1 MDTGADI
8 SLCKKDVLHIN
19 ENIDDNNYC
28 KLSGISNES
37 LNSLCS
43 INMQLGI
50 FDKII
55 SHKIQI
61 VDSNFPIK
69 TDGIIGRDILNKLLA
84 KIDYETFTV
93 TFIIDNEE
101 LTIPMKTKI
110 FNDFFIQVP
119 KRSEAIHEI
128 NILLNEDSLVLNK
141 QLQEGV
147 FLSNCIIPKEGTKY
161 SILLMKI

>member
-50 FDKII
+50 FDK
-55 SHKIQI
+55 SYH
-61 VDSNFPIK
+61 IK
-69 TDGIIGRDILNKLLA
+69 FK
-84 KIDYETFTV
+84 
-93 TFIIDNEE
+93 
-101 LTIPMKTKI
+101 
-110 FNDFFIQVP
+110 
-119 KRSEAIHEI
+119 
-128 NILLNEDSLVLNK
+128 
-141 QLQEGV
+141 
-147 FLSNCIIPKEGTKY
+147 
-161 SILLMKI
+161 